1 VHYTSTASTHKLDD
15 NLTYKLRLQLL
26 LEHVLLNKHGNQTD
40 YTVYYLRHLRL
51 PPAAYSLMVFI

>member
-15 NLTYKLRLQLL
+15 SLTYKLRLQLL

-40 YTVYYLRHLRL
+40 YTVYYLRL